1 MIDEHMVSRLN
12 GMLFAISHIIKSGS
26 SDLRLSAGVFQL
38 DRENILHS
46 FLQQSSTEG
55 YHIGSVS
62 DLKTLKFSIVYIEEM
77 FSKIIRGKVNNSEY
91 LCWHIM
97 ESIRILTNDFSL
109 ASFHECDFVDEHT
122 KGKLLFLP
130 IDEKFLVLFLSE

>member
-12 GMLFAISHIIKSGS
+12 GTLFAISHIMKDGP
-26 SDLRLSAGVFQL
+26 SDLCLSARVFQL
-38 DRENILHS
+38 DRANILHS
-46 FLQQSSTEG
+46 FLQKNSTERC
-55 YHIGSVS
+55 HIGSVS
-62 DLKTLKFSIVYIEEM
+62 NLKTLKFSIVYIEEM
-77 FSKIIRGKVNNSEY
+77 FSRIIRGKVNNGEY

-97 ESIRILTNDFSL
+97 ESIRILTSDFSL